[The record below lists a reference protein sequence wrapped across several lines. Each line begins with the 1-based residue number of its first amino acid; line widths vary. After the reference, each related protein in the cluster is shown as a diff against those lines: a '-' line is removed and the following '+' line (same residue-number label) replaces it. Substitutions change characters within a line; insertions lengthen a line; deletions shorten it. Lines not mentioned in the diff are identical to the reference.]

1 MPAEIRNPKS
11 EIRNSGDC
19 VNPDKLQTPAPFQG
33 VDFYALDELLSQADL
48 EIRTRVRDWVETRY
62 LPVIAEH
69 YERASFPLVIAR
81 EIATFGAFGGN
92 IKGYGCPG
100 MSALQYG
107 LIMQELERGDSGLRT
122 FASVQ
127 GALAMN
133 AIHMF
138 GSEEQKQ
145 KWLPALARGEKL
157 ACFGLTEPDFG
168 SNPAGMVT
176 TAKKTASGYV
186 LNGKKMWIGMGTI
199 ADVAVVWAKVDGQSG
214 VDPQSPAA
222 IRGFLVEKGTPGF
235 SAELIEGKLSLRA
248 ANTSRL
254 AFTNCVV
261 PAESLL
267 PASQGLKSPLQC
279 LNHARYGIAWGVLG
293 AAMACFEEARDYS
306 ARRIQFGKPIA
317 SFQLVQRK
325 LALMATELTKAQL
338 LAWRLAQLKEAG
350 RATFVQI
357 SMAKRNNVATA
368 LDIAR
373 TTRDILGGVGIL
385 DAHQC
390 FRHMANL
397 ESVKTYEGTDDMHLL
412 ILGEKITGI
421 DAFD

>member
-1 MPAEIRNPKS
+1 MSKEIRNPKS
-11 EIRNSGDC
+11 EVRNSPSAAGEF
-19 VNPDKLQTPAPFQG
+19 AG
-33 VDFYALDELLSQADL
+33 VDFYGLDELLSPGDL
-48 EIRTRVRDWVETRY
+48 ELRRRVRNWVDTRY

-69 YERASFPLVIAR
+69 YEKATFPLSAVR
-81 EIATFGAFGGN
+81 EIAAFGAFGGN
-92 IKGYGCPG
+92 IRGYGCAG
-100 MSALQYG
+100 LSALSYG

-133 AIHMF
+133 SIAMF

-145 KWLPALARGEKL
+145 KWLPAMARGEKL
-157 ACFGLTEPDFG
+157 GCFGLTEPDFG
-168 SNPAGMVT
+168 SNPAGMVV
-176 TAKKTASGYV
+176 TAKKTPAGYV
-186 LNGKKMWIGMGTI
+186 LNGKKMWIGLGTI
-199 ADVAVVWAKVDGQSG
+199 ADVAIVWAKVDGEPG
-214 VDPQSPAA
+214 VDPISPGA

-254 AFTNCVV
+254 AFTNCAI
-261 PAESLL
+261 PAGNLL

-293 AAMACFEEARDYS
+293 AAMACFDEARTYA
-306 ARRIQFGKPIA
+306 ARRVQFGKPIA

-325 LALMATELTKAQL
+325 LALMATELTMAQL
-338 LAWRLAQLKEAG
+338 LAWRLAQLKDAG
-350 RATFVQI
+350 KATFVQI

-373 TTRDILGGVGIL
+373 TSRDILGGVGIL
-385 DAHQC
+385 GEHHC
-390 FRHMANL
+390 FRHMCNL

-421 DAFD
+421 SAFE